1 MYNEDIIP
9 TFYPVVNQ
17 EVRPMKLRTKVFA
30 GVTAAFLL
38 FNAGIFL
45 LRNHQVL
52 FGQAAESTQTA
63 SQTGRIDLNSA
74 TLEQLMLLP
83 GIGETLAQRII
94 TYRETVG
101 PFRQTEDLLNVEGIG
116 RDSLSEIQNY
126 IRIGE

>member
-1 MYNEDIIP
+1 MYNEDIIS
-9 TFYPVVNQ
+9 TFYLIVNR
-17 EVRPMKLRTKVFA
+17 EVRPMKFRTKVFV
-30 GVTAAFLL
+30 GVTVAFLL
-38 FNAGIFL
+38 INAGIFL

-52 FGQAAESTQTA
+52 FGQAFERTQIA

-101 PFRQTEDLLNVEGIG
+101 PFKRTEDLLNVKGIG
-116 RDSLSEIQNY
+116 RDCLSEIRNY
-126 IRIGE
+126 IMIGE

>member
-1 MYNEDIIP
+1 
-9 TFYPVVNQ
+9 
-17 EVRPMKLRTKVFA
+17 MKLRTKVFA

-52 FGQAAESTQTA
+52 FGQATESTQNA

-116 RDSLSEIQNY
+116 RDCLSEIQNY
-126 IRIGE
+126 VRIGE

>member
-1 MYNEDIIP
+1 
-9 TFYPVVNQ
+9 
-17 EVRPMKLRTKVFA
+17 MKFRTKVFVV
-30 GVTAAFLL
+30 VTVAFLL
-38 FNAGIFL
+38 INAGIFL

-52 FGQAAESTQTA
+52 FGQAFESTQIA

-101 PFRQTEDLLNVEGIG
+101 PFKRTEDLLNVKGIG
-116 RDSLSEIQNY
+116 RDCLSEIQNY
-126 IRIGE
+126 IMIGE

>member
-1 MYNEDIIP
+1 
-9 TFYPVVNQ
+9 
-17 EVRPMKLRTKVFA
+17 MKLRTKVFA

-52 FGQAAESTQTA
+52 FEQATESTQNA

-74 TLEQLMLLP
+74 TFEKLMLLP